1 MVMNEH
7 RYVDVAHVDGCG
19 DCGQDAN
26 APVHGA
32 TQNVDDVE
40 EMGALHFADYARQI
54 GAVCRDLGLSI
65 PAFRSPPREPDVD
78 RALTRYPTSV
88 TVAVRMRG
96 RRAIDVKRDMADGAC
111 EANGLHHDHPKRWEL
126 LDRMELT

>member
-7 RYVDVAHVDGCG
+7 RFVDVAHVDGCG

-26 APVHGA
+26 APIHGA
-32 TQNVDDVE
+32 IENVDDVE
-40 EMGALHFADYARQI
+40 PMTVTAFADYARQI
-54 GAVCRDLGLSI
+54 SAVCRDLGLTI
-65 PAFRSPPREPDVD
+65 PAFRSPPQERDVE
-78 RALTRYPTSV
+78 RTIRRYPTGA

-111 EANGLHHDHPKRWEL
+111 EANGLHHDHPKRWTL